1 MTQTEIKN
9 KIMKGGK
16 LAIDRLIEK
25 KRRDKSFIV
34 VSQDGKVVKIDVS
47 TLKK

>member
-25 KRRDKSFIV
+25 KRKDKTFIV

>member
-1 MTQTEIKN
+1 MTQTDIKD
-9 KIMKGGK
+9 KVLKGGK

-34 VSQDGKVVKIDVS
+34 VSENGKVVKVDVS
-47 TLKK
+47 TLKR

>member
-1 MTQTEIKN
+1 MTNTDIKD
-9 KIMKGGK
+9 KILKGGK

-34 VSQDGKVVKIDVS
+34 VSENGKVVKVDAN

>member
-1 MTQTEIKN
+1 
-9 KIMKGGK
+9 MKGGK

-25 KRRDKSFIV
+25 KRKDKTFIV